1 MSGERVL
8 YGVAGSPGIGMGH
21 ALVYREKPMG
31 SLEREVTDVKLELER
46 YHNAVETF
54 CRVTEA
60 KADRVA
66 EMAGKEQGDIIRC
79 QSAMI
84 RDPYLNGQVEGRI
97 ASRQSAEEALS
108 ASCDLFIDL
117 FTASDDEVTRQRAA
131 DVRDLRGAM
140 LRLLLGL
147 PETAFSALKPGTV
160 LLAEELSPSAVSVL
174 NSANVAGIVLV
185 AVLLFV
191 GAGAMMR
198 GLSQKMAREDKLEE
212 RDERNRLVELK
223 SKSAAF
229 RLTQAVCFG
238 LMLALLVAG
247 KVTGTQAL
255 TAIGTGLA
263 AALSA
268 SMLAELG
275 AFYYYEKRT

>member
-1 MSGERVL
+1 MKIYNKKTFAFGVFSAALGVL
-8 YGVAGSPGIGMGH
+8 
-21 ALVYREKPMG
+21 
-31 SLEREVTDVKLELER
+31 
-46 YHNAVETF
+46 NAV
-54 CRVTEA
+54 
-60 KADRVA
+60 
-66 EMAGKEQGDIIRC
+66 
-79 QSAMI
+79 
-84 RDPYLNGQVEGRI
+84 
-97 ASRQSAEEALS
+97 
-108 ASCDLFIDL
+108 
-117 FTASDDEVTRQRAA
+117 TAA
-131 DVRDLRGAM
+131 LRGIDA
-140 LRLLLGL
+140 
-147 PETAFSALKPGTV
+147 
-160 LLAEELSPSAVSVL
+160 
-174 NSANVAGIVLV
+174 AGIVLV

-212 RDERNRLVELK
+212 RDERNRLVKLK

-238 LMLALLVAG
+238 LMLPLLVAG

-255 TAIGTGLA
+255 TVIGTGLA

>member
-1 MSGERVL
+1 MKIYNKKTFAFGVFSAALGVL
-8 YGVAGSPGIGMGH
+8 
-21 ALVYREKPMG
+21 
-31 SLEREVTDVKLELER
+31 
-46 YHNAVETF
+46 NAV
-54 CRVTEA
+54 
-60 KADRVA
+60 
-66 EMAGKEQGDIIRC
+66 
-79 QSAMI
+79 
-84 RDPYLNGQVEGRI
+84 
-97 ASRQSAEEALS
+97 
-108 ASCDLFIDL
+108 
-117 FTASDDEVTRQRAA
+117 TAA
-131 DVRDLRGAM
+131 LRGIDA
-140 LRLLLGL
+140 
-147 PETAFSALKPGTV
+147 AS
-160 LLAEELSPSAVSVL
+160 
-174 NSANVAGIVLV
+174 IVLV

-212 RDERNRLVELK
+212 RDERNRLVKLK

-247 KVTGTQAL
+247 KVAGTQAL

-263 AALSA
+263 AALSV

>member
-1 MSGERVL
+1 MKIYNKKTFAFGVFSAALGVL
-8 YGVAGSPGIGMGH
+8 H
-21 ALVYREKPMG
+21 A
-31 SLEREVTDVKLELER
+31 VT
-46 YHNAVETF
+46 
-54 CRVTEA
+54 
-60 KADRVA
+60 
-66 EMAGKEQGDIIRC
+66 
-79 QSAMI
+79 
-84 RDPYLNGQVEGRI
+84 
-97 ASRQSAEEALS
+97 
-108 ASCDLFIDL
+108 
-117 FTASDDEVTRQRAA
+117 AA
-131 DVRDLRGAM
+131 LRGIDA
-140 LRLLLGL
+140 
-147 PETAFSALKPGTV
+147 
-160 LLAEELSPSAVSVL
+160 
-174 NSANVAGIVLV
+174 AGIVLV

-212 RDERNRLVELK
+212 RDERNRLVKLK

-238 LMLALLVAG
+238 LMLPLLVAG

>member
-1 MSGERVL
+1 MKIYNKKTFAFGVFSAALGVL
-8 YGVAGSPGIGMGH
+8 
-21 ALVYREKPMG
+21 
-31 SLEREVTDVKLELER
+31 
-46 YHNAVETF
+46 NAV
-54 CRVTEA
+54 
-60 KADRVA
+60 
-66 EMAGKEQGDIIRC
+66 
-79 QSAMI
+79 
-84 RDPYLNGQVEGRI
+84 
-97 ASRQSAEEALS
+97 
-108 ASCDLFIDL
+108 
-117 FTASDDEVTRQRAA
+117 TAA
-131 DVRDLRGAM
+131 LRGIDA
-140 LRLLLGL
+140 
-147 PETAFSALKPGTV
+147 
-160 LLAEELSPSAVSVL
+160 
-174 NSANVAGIVLV
+174 AGIVLV

-198 GLSQKMAREDKLEE
+198 GLSQKMAREDMLEE
-212 RDERNRLVELK
+212 RDERNRLVKLK

-238 LMLALLVAG
+238 LMLPLLVAG

>member
-1 MSGERVL
+1 MFSAALGVL
-8 YGVAGSPGIGMGH
+8 
-21 ALVYREKPMG
+21 
-31 SLEREVTDVKLELER
+31 
-46 YHNAVETF
+46 NAV
-54 CRVTEA
+54 
-60 KADRVA
+60 
-66 EMAGKEQGDIIRC
+66 
-79 QSAMI
+79 
-84 RDPYLNGQVEGRI
+84 
-97 ASRQSAEEALS
+97 
-108 ASCDLFIDL
+108 
-117 FTASDDEVTRQRAA
+117 TAA
-131 DVRDLRGAM
+131 LRGIDA
-140 LRLLLGL
+140 
-147 PETAFSALKPGTV
+147 
-160 LLAEELSPSAVSVL
+160 
-174 NSANVAGIVLV
+174 AGVVLV

-223 SKSAAF
+223 SKNVAF

>member
-1 MSGERVL
+1 MKIYNKKTFAFGVFSAALGVL
-8 YGVAGSPGIGMGH
+8 
-21 ALVYREKPMG
+21 
-31 SLEREVTDVKLELER
+31 
-46 YHNAVETF
+46 NAV
-54 CRVTEA
+54 
-60 KADRVA
+60 
-66 EMAGKEQGDIIRC
+66 
-79 QSAMI
+79 
-84 RDPYLNGQVEGRI
+84 
-97 ASRQSAEEALS
+97 
-108 ASCDLFIDL
+108 
-117 FTASDDEVTRQRAA
+117 TAA
-131 DVRDLRGAM
+131 LRGIDA
-140 LRLLLGL
+140 
-147 PETAFSALKPGTV
+147 
-160 LLAEELSPSAVSVL
+160 
-174 NSANVAGIVLV
+174 AGIVLV

-212 RDERNRLVELK
+212 RDERNRLVKLK

-238 LMLALLVAG
+238 LMLPLLVAG

-275 AFYYYEKRT
+275 AFYYYETRT

>member
-1 MSGERVL
+1 MFSAALGVL
-8 YGVAGSPGIGMGH
+8 
-21 ALVYREKPMG
+21 
-31 SLEREVTDVKLELER
+31 
-46 YHNAVETF
+46 NAV
-54 CRVTEA
+54 
-60 KADRVA
+60 
-66 EMAGKEQGDIIRC
+66 
-79 QSAMI
+79 
-84 RDPYLNGQVEGRI
+84 
-97 ASRQSAEEALS
+97 
-108 ASCDLFIDL
+108 
-117 FTASDDEVTRQRAA
+117 TAA
-131 DVRDLRGAM
+131 LRGIDA
-140 LRLLLGL
+140 
-147 PETAFSALKPGTV
+147 
-160 LLAEELSPSAVSVL
+160 
-174 NSANVAGIVLV
+174 AGIVLV

-212 RDERNRLVELK
+212 RDERNRLVKLK